1 MKTVLKLI
9 LLYIAFQ
16 YLGTL
21 AVLPFVMGIQF
32 ATTGTLDET
41 LIVQQAIIPGL
52 AVTLLFTVWY
62 LWKAGY
68 LTGDSRLYSPLS
80 AGYLGWTVLLG
91 VGAILLL
98 DALTSVL
105 SFLPDWLEASFSYM
119 QSSWAG
125 ILLVAFVGP
134 VVEELFFRGGILRVL
149 LRTCRRP
156 WVAIVVSGLVFGL
169 IHMNPAQVVFASFA
183 GILLGWLYWRT
194 RSLIPCMVVHV
205 LNNSFSVWLTLR
217 YPEADSLRQ
226 VMGGGSYTVCLA
238 VAAVVF
244 GVALW
249 ALLRRPA
256 AGAERVWENNSTA
269 NTTDNNKAL

>member
-9 LLYIAFQ
+9 LVYIALQF
-16 YLGTL
+16 LGTL
-21 AVLPFVMGIQF
+21 AALPFVMAVQY
-32 ATTGTLDET
+32 AATGTLDANLVT
-41 LIVQQAIIPGL
+41 QQSIVPGL
-52 AVTLLFTVWY
+52 ALTLLFTVAY

-68 LTGDSRLYSPLS
+68 LTGDSRLYSPVS
-80 AGYLGWTVLLG
+80 LGWTVVLG
-91 VGAILLL
+91 AGAILLL
-98 DALTSVL
+98 DGLTSAL
-105 SFLPDWLEASFSYM
+105 SFLPDWMEASFDYM

-125 ILLVAFVGP
+125 ILLVALAGP
-134 VVEELFFRGGILRVL
+134 VVEELFFRGGVLRVL